1 MKFMSRNNVLQGIQK
16 IVGPKGWS
24 SEKTVTINH
33 STETRGMWQGHCDL
47 VVNPATPKEVSDIVK
62 ICAEHSI
69 SIVAQWAIK
78 D

>member
-1 MKFMSRNNVLQGIQK
+1 MKFMSRNNALLGIQE

-47 VVNPATPKEVSDIVK
+47 VVNPAIPKEVSDIVK
-62 ICAEHSI
+62 SALNTPSLSWHRE
-69 SIVAQWAIK
+69 AIQ